1 MVQKIRSNQTDFT
14 SDDDAILIPK
24 GTTAQGATVTAG
36 ALRYNTTTGRLEVAD
51 GSAYVGVG
59 IEVPTVTSVSPTNI
73 NATVD
78 GATTNVVVTGTG
90 FTTGAVVTFI
100 GNDGTSVS
108 ANSTTR
114 NSSTQLTAA
123 VTNSN
128 LVSSKEPFDVKV
140 TLLSGLTAQLDD
152 QININAAPAFV
163 TSAGSLGTFEDDER
177 SGISLVVS
185 ATDEESAGPVLFRLQ
200 PGDSLPAGLSLTSND
215 NDTCTIAGTATA
227 VNDDTTTSFDIEASD
242 AASNVSTRSFSIT
255 INANKSETFNT
266 SGTFSV
272 PTGVTAVQLLVVGSG
287 GTGGAGGGGGA
298 GLCFTNSFS
307 VSPGG
312 TVAVTVAGLNNN
324 RQTFPAPNNQSRGAQ
339 GQSSV
344 FNTTVTAVSGGGGG
358 GPGGQNDAQLP
369 GVPGGSGGG
378 GGATGGKGGFYTGGQ
393 ATQSPSG
400 GVPGFGNDGG
410 SGSGT
415 QGNSTS
421 RGGGGGGAG
430 AAGGNSNAV
439 QNAKGSG
446 GDGKTYSIADGSTNV
461 GYAGGAGGA
470 GGNTSFGAAHPG
482 NPGTMTDPEHAN
494 RGGANSGSQAAAGVV
509 IVRWS

>member
-24 GTTAQGATVTAG
+24 GTSAQGATTTAG

-51 GSAYVGVG
+51 GSAFVGVG

-73 NATVD
+73 NANVD

-90 FTTGAVVTFI
+90 FTTGAVVSFI
-100 GNDGTSVS
+100 GNDGSSVT

-128 LVSSKEPFDVKV
+128 LASSKEPFDVKV
-140 TLLSGLTAQLDD
+140 TLLSGLTNQLDN

-163 TSAGSLGTFEDDER
+163 TSAGTLGTFEDDER
-177 SGISLVVS
+177 SGISITVS

-200 PGDSLPAGLSLTSND
+200 PGDSLPPGLSLTSND
-215 NDTCTIAGTATA
+215 NDTCTISGTATA
-227 VNDDTTTSFDIEASD
+227 VDDDTTTSFDIEASD
-242 AASNVSTRSFSIT
+242 AASNVTTRAFSIT
-255 INANKSETFNT
+255 VNANKSQQFNT
-266 SGTFSV
+266 SGTFAV
-272 PTGVTAVQLLVVGSG
+272 PSGVTAVQLLVVGSG

-307 VSPGG
+307 VTPGG
-312 TVAVTVAGLNNN
+312 TVAVTVAGINNN

-369 GVPGGSGGG
+369 GTPGGSGGG
-378 GGATGGKGGFYTGGQ
+378 GGATGGKGGFYSGGQ
-393 ATQSPSG
+393 ATQGASG

-410 SGSGT
+410 LGSGT
-415 QGNSTS
+415 GNNGTT
-421 RGGGGGGAG
+421 GGGGGGAG
-430 AAGGNSNAV
+430 AVGGNANAV
-439 QNAKGSG
+439 QNSQGSG
-446 GDGKTYSIADGSTNV
+446 GDGKLFSIADGSTNV
-461 GYAGGAGGA
+461 GYAGGSGGA
-470 GGNTSFGAAHPG
+470 GGNTAFGASHPG
-482 NPGTMTDPEHAN
+482 NPNTFTDPEHAN
-494 RGGANSGSQAAAGVV
+494 RGGGISGTGAGAGVV

>member
-59 IEVPTVTSVSPTNI
+59 VESPTITSVSPTNI
-73 NATVD
+73 NANVD

-100 GNDGTSVS
+100 GNDGSSVTAS
-108 ANSTTR
+108 STTR

-123 VTNSN
+123 ITNAN
-128 LVSSKEPFDVKV
+128 LASSKEPFDVKV
-140 TLLSGLTAQLDD
+140 TLLNGLTTTIEN

-163 TSAGSLGTFEDDER
+163 TSAGSLGTFEDNER
-177 SGISLVVS
+177 SGISITVS
-185 ATDEESAGPVLFRLQ
+185 ATDEESAGPVLFRLAT
-200 PGDSLPAGLSLTSND
+200 GDSLPAGLSLTSND
-215 NDTCTIAGTATA
+215 NDTCTISGTATA
-227 VNDDTTTSFDIEASD
+227 VDDDTTTSFDIEASD
-242 AASNVSTRSFSIT
+242 AASNVTTRSFSIT
-255 INANKSETFNT
+255 INALKAYIFNT
-266 SGTFSV
+266 SGTFAV

-287 GTGGAGGGGGA
+287 GNGGSGGGGGA

-324 RQTFPAPNNQSRGAQ
+324 RQTFPPPNNQSRGAQ

-369 GVPGGSGGG
+369 GTPGGSGGG
-378 GGATGGKGGFYTGGQ
+378 GGGTGGKGGFFTGGQ
-393 ATQSPSG
+393 ATQGASG

-410 SGSGT
+410 AGSGT
-415 QGNSTS
+415 QSNSPGS
-421 RGGGGGGAG
+421 GGGGGGAG

-439 QNAKGSG
+439 QQTKGAG
-446 GDGKTYSIADGSTNV
+446 GAGKLYNIADGSTNV
-461 GYAGGAGGA
+461 GYAGGAGGS
-470 GGNTSFGAAHPG
+470 NTPTAFGATGGG

-494 RGGANSGSQAAAGVV
+494 RGGATSGSQGAAGVV